1 MHQRTKEVGK
11 PTKEVGKFTHI
22 IMQNLSHVKESRNLG
37 KLLLAESG
45 ILGFGIQKNPSF
57 TEKESEIQ
65 YLESEI
71 HWAESRIQDC
81 PGFPYMGR
89 QIGHIMLISQSQFP

>member
-1 MHQRTKEVGK
+1 
-11 PTKEVGKFTHI
+11 
-22 IMQNLSHVKESRNLG
+22 MQHSSHLKESGIG
-37 KLLLAESG
+37 KLLLVEFR

-71 HWAESRIQDC
+71 HWAESKIQDC
-81 PGFPYMGR
+81 LGFPYMGR
-89 QIGHIMLISQSQFP
+89 KIGHIMLISQIQFPLLSPFTTLIYMD

>member
-1 MHQRTKEVGK
+1 
-11 PTKEVGKFTHI
+11 
-22 IMQNLSHVKESRNLG
+22 MQNLSHVKESRNLG

-45 ILGFGIQKNPSF
+45 ILGFGIQKNPSS

-89 QIGHIMLISQSQFP
+89 QIGHIMLISQSQFPLLSPFTTLIYMD